1 MTRVRFLLVV
11 SFLVGTI
18 VALGQPPAGVGA
30 SNHNPSVSYVT
41 HLGQGLGSAAS
52 RPPDPTQPVTVY
64 ARSDTALGENV
75 CLEYTPDFVSYTR
88 TTCTYSSALASGH
101 GNWHCTIPAQPAGT
115 TINYQLFTAT
125 DCLTPAGAGN
135 YTGFLYNYTVVPA
148 CTGDVT
154 DIKINELLYDQKG
167 SGVRVGN
174 QEWLE
179 LVNTNPNSNSC
190 VNLDNFGLDDL
201 DTNTF
206 SLPNIRLFGGDY
218 LLLYMG
224 RPSQTRAAP
233 KDYSA
238 DFLFEDGIRPPLPP
252 TPAQFGF
259 VAWLNAST
267 NIWNDGGD
275 EVLLYVN
282 NGGGLGYDSGT
293 DTPVDVLQYEGG
305 NGPIP
310 AGFTWT
316 SGCPSSAPSAPEGIS
331 ISLIPGQPS
340 GNCASW
346 EESGISGLDAGH
358 TGYNGLTRGPY
369 SIGGP
374 NAPPAGLP
382 LACDTSGNTPT
393 IDGNL
398 NGDPEW
404 GSSSSPGSPYHISE
418 ADHAYPSPS
427 HPANTNSDFLGETA
441 AGTYWTF
448 SGSWSSSSL
457 AATGRA
463 DVQQFLLTG
472 DGSHLYL
479 GLTGICGI
487 WSSNNG
493 GSDLVDLFIAI
504 DTDNVTGQNSYEAAA
519 PWNKRVNFAG
529 WDPEYI
535 LAVERIQSGSD
546 YAALLDTPGTWNA
559 TPLTYGSDWAG
570 DFSDCELEFKL
581 PWSSLG
587 GRPTGG
593 RVWNFAVYTTHDAD
607 GYDVYDS
614 GPGIG
619 TSLYFEQIGD
629 YPVDA
634 DYACGTSDP
643 VIIASGGSSDEPGC
657 NDGFGDSDN
666 SYVGDDPTDS
676 SGEPGSDNST
686 NDTDTIMSYY
696 AVAFDN
702 SVCTPLAITLQQ
714 AAATP
719 AGTRPGTW
727 FFITILSSLLLTIIL
742 VTVMRPRRQPKA

>member
-167 SGVRVGN
+167 SGARVGN

-305 NGPIP
+305 NDPIP

-331 ISLIPGQPS
+331 ISL
-340 GNCASW
+340 
-346 EESGISGLDAGH
+346 
-358 TGYNGLTRGPY
+358 
-369 SIGGP
+369 
-374 NAPPAGLP
+374 
-382 LACDTSGNTPT
+382 
-393 IDGNL
+393 
-398 NGDPEW
+398 
-404 GSSSSPGSPYHISE
+404 
-418 ADHAYPSPS
+418 
-427 HPANTNSDFLGETA
+427 
-441 AGTYWTF
+441 
-448 SGSWSSSSL
+448 
-457 AATGRA
+457 
-463 DVQQFLLTG
+463 
-472 DGSHLYL
+472 
-479 GLTGICGI
+479 
-487 WSSNNG
+487 
-493 GSDLVDLFIAI
+493 
-504 DTDNVTGQNSYEAAA
+504 
-519 PWNKRVNFAG
+519 
-529 WDPEYI
+529 
-535 LAVERIQSGSD
+535 
-546 YAALLDTPGTWNA
+546 
-559 TPLTYGSDWAG
+559 
-570 DFSDCELEFKL
+570 
-581 PWSSLG
+581 
-587 GRPTGG
+587 
-593 RVWNFAVYTTHDAD
+593 
-607 GYDVYDS
+607 
-614 GPGIG
+614 
-619 TSLYFEQIGD
+619 
-629 YPVDA
+629 
-634 DYACGTSDP
+634 
-643 VIIASGGSSDEPGC
+643 
-657 NDGFGDSDN
+657 
-666 SYVGDDPTDS
+666 
-676 SGEPGSDNST
+676 
-686 NDTDTIMSYY
+686 
-696 AVAFDN
+696 
-702 SVCTPLAITLQQ
+702 
-714 AAATP
+714 
-719 AGTRPGTW
+719 
-727 FFITILSSLLLTIIL
+727 
-742 VTVMRPRRQPKA
+742 